1 MPRSQLCELLWDAP
15 SDPRGELRWCLSKLR
30 RLLDDPERQ
39 RVVAHDDALHLD
51 LEDCDVDVHALLR
64 VTQSGLATANI
75 ATCRTLLAQCR
86 GELLEGLEL
95 DRAPLFSGWLTAQR
109 RRFRSCQT
117 ALLDRLVHGVD
128 DAEALGYLERWLEL
142 APFERRAHEL
152 MLALLARGERLREG
166 EEHLAAAVR
175 LFETSGLDAGPLV
188 AAWRHARGAGAAPL
202 PLVLETAPAAPD
214 VDATR
219 QRRASI
225 AVMPFVDQSDPPG
238 GRGGPADALAHDV
251 ITRLAKLR
259 SLFVI
264 AQGTV
269 FALHERK
276 MGAGEA
282 GRTLDVDYVV
292 GGTLRRRDRHLLVSV
307 ELAESRS
314 ARILW
319 AETFS
324 RSVDDAFA
332 VLEEIGNR
340 IVVSVASE
348 IETLE
353 RNRAIL
359 KPPESLDAWEAF
371 HRGLWHMYRFEKAHN
386 ERARALFQRAVR
398 LDPTFSRAYAGLSFT
413 HFQEAF
419 QGWDARAPQV
429 ELALQ
434 AARQSLLAD
443 DRDPAAHWAMGRVQ
457 WLRGSHAP
465 AVAELAH
472 AVDLSPNY
480 ALAHYNLAFVNG
492 TAGDAQAAIASADT
506 SRDLSPFDPMLF
518 GMFGAR
524 AMALVRLERFDE
536 AGDWAVKAAARP
548 NAFAHIQAIAAY
560 TLALAGRHDDARG
573 YWSNVQQA
581 APGYGLDRFLDAF
594 RFDAHGTALYR
605 EAARRL
611 AAG

>member
-1 MPRSQLCELLWDAP
+1 M
-15 SDPRGELRWCLSKLR
+15 
-30 RLLDDPERQ
+30 
-39 RVVAHDDALHLD
+39 
-51 LEDCDVDVHALLR
+51 
-64 VTQSGLATANI
+64 
-75 ATCRTLLAQCR
+75 RT
-86 GELLEGLEL
+86 
-95 DRAPLFSGWLTAQR
+95 P
-109 RRFRSCQT
+109 
-117 ALLDRLVHGVD
+117 
-128 DAEALGYLERWLEL
+128 
-142 APFERRAHEL
+142 
-152 MLALLARGERLREG
+152 
-166 EEHLAAAVR
+166 
-175 LFETSGLDAGPLV
+175 
-188 AAWRHARGAGAAPL
+188 
-202 PLVLETAPAAPD
+202 
-214 VDATR
+214 
-219 QRRASI
+219 
-225 AVMPFVDQSDPPG
+225 
-238 GRGGPADALAHDV
+238 
-251 ITRLAKLR
+251 
-259 SLFVI
+259 
-264 AQGTV
+264 
-269 FALHERK
+269 
-276 MGAGEA
+276 
-282 GRTLDVDYVV
+282 
-292 GGTLRRRDRHLLVSV
+292 
-307 ELAESRS
+307 
-314 ARILW
+314 
-319 AETFS
+319 
-324 RSVDDAFA
+324 
-332 VLEEIGNR
+332 
-340 IVVSVASE
+340 
-348 IETLE
+348 
-353 RNRAIL
+353 
-359 KPPESLDAWEAF
+359 
-371 HRGLWHMYRFEKAHN
+371 
-386 ERARALFQRAVR
+386 
-398 LDPTFSRAYAGLSFT
+398 GLSFT

-524 AMALVRLERFDE
+524 ALALVRLERFDE

>member
-1 MPRSQLCELLWDAP
+1 M
-15 SDPRGELRWCLSKLR
+15 
-30 RLLDDPERQ
+30 
-39 RVVAHDDALHLD
+39 
-51 LEDCDVDVHALLR
+51 
-64 VTQSGLATANI
+64 
-75 ATCRTLLAQCR
+75 
-86 GELLEGLEL
+86 
-95 DRAPLFSGWLTAQR
+95 
-109 RRFRSCQT
+109 
-117 ALLDRLVHGVD
+117 
-128 DAEALGYLERWLEL
+128 
-142 APFERRAHEL
+142 
-152 MLALLARGERLREG
+152 
-166 EEHLAAAVR
+166 
-175 LFETSGLDAGPLV
+175 
-188 AAWRHARGAGAAPL
+188 
-202 PLVLETAPAAPD
+202 
-214 VDATR
+214 
-219 QRRASI
+219 
-225 AVMPFVDQSDPPG
+225 
-238 GRGGPADALAHDV
+238 
-251 ITRLAKLR
+251 
-259 SLFVI
+259 FVI

-269 FALHERK
+269 FALHERQ
-276 MGAGEA
+276 MDAGQA

-292 GGTLRRRDRHLLVSV
+292 GGALRRRDRHLLVSV

-314 ARILW
+314 ARVLW

-348 IETLE
+348 IETVE

-359 KPPESLDAWEAF
+359 KPPESLDAWEAY
-371 HRGLWHMYRFEKAHN
+371 HRGLWHMYRFERTHN
-386 ERARALFQRAVR
+386 ARARTLFERAIR

-419 QGWDARAPQV
+419 QGWDARAPQTV
-429 ELALQ
+429 LALQ

-443 DRDPAAHWAMGRVQ
+443 DRDPAAHWAMGRAQ
-457 WLRGSHAP
+457 WLLGNPRP
-465 AVAELAH
+465 AVSELAH

-524 AMALVRLERFDE
+524 AMALVRLERFEE
-536 AGDWAVKAAARP
+536 AADWAVKAAARP

-560 TLALAGRHDDARG
+560 TLALAARDDEARSH
-573 YWSNVQQA
+573 WTDVQQA
-581 APGYGLDRFLDAF
+581 APGYRLDSFLDAF

-611 AAG
+611 GSG